1 MASFVLKKWPQKSIL
16 WRLLLFWSSLLWFPR
31 VPSST
36 SKIVVAAK
44 KWLQRWYQRA
54 LDNLFSYA
62 KSLLQSMQEPVWP
75 NIAEFLNVKKV
86 LPGLSCDPI
95 KPQLRSTIGYN
106 FYDNPVSVFTSSSA
120 EIDKTRFHA
129 FQENDIGR
137 CGSCSAEDFSW
148 SRKGRYFLVILEFLT
163 CANQLQMALKN
174 KKMKVV
180 HSIFYLG

>member
-1 MASFVLKKWPQKSIL
+1 
-16 WRLLLFWSSLLWFPR
+16 
-31 VPSST
+31 
-36 SKIVVAAK
+36 
-44 KWLQRWYQRA
+44 
-54 LDNLFSYA
+54 
-62 KSLLQSMQEPVWP
+62 MQEPVWP

-95 KPQLRSTIGYN
+95 KPQFRSTIGYN